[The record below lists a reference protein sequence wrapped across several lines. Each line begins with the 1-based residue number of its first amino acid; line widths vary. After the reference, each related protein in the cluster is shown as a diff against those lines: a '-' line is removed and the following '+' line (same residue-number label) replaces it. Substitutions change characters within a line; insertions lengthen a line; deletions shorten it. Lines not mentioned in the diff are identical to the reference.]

1 LEEPAAYVPYLLE
14 RTKREY
20 IERTYQLT
28 GKSLSLALSLYLF
41 VAVL

>member
-28 GKSLSLALSLYLF
+28 GKSLALSLYLF